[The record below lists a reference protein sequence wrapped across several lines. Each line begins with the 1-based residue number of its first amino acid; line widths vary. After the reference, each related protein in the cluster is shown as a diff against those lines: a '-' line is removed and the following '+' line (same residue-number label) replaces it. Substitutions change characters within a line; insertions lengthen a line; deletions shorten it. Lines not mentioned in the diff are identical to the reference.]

1 MMNANRIEAFD
12 NFARKHDAYEC
23 DIKIQRILE
32 ELQTNLT
39 MKPSDRELWLE
50 DLAGWIRHYRERVCA

>member
-1 MMNANRIEAFD
+1 MDKDRQRAFD
-12 NFARKHDAYEC
+12 NLASKYDAAEC
-23 DIKIQRILE
+23 DFVIKRILH

-50 DLAGWIRHYRERVCA
+50 DLSGWIRHYRERVCS